1 MLPETDRDAQFEFM
15 FVGTGTSSAVPI
27 LPCITDPEQRCK
39 TCLSSAE
46 EDTRGNTSAVVQA
59 KGSDGGFKTILID
72 CGKTFYRD
80 SLKHFPKRGLRKIDG
95 LLLTHGHADA
105 MYGLDDLRVCDNPL
119 FGVSTL
125 TSPFTGL
132 DHAFDTGLYRRL
144 HQPGYIQYSK
154 HRLSLQWVTDI
165 IKECT
170 DVRITVVDSS
180 KGGQSLTLSEFI

>member
-1 MLPETDRDAQFEFM
+1 MSLSSKLLSLIVILSIDDTHHHREDTRQMLPETDRDAQFEFM

-59 KGSDGGFKTILID
+59 KAGDGAMKTILID

-105 MYGLDDLRVCDNPL
+105 MYGLDDLRVRW
-119 FGVSTL
+119 SRQ
-125 TSPFTGL
+125 
-132 DHAFDTGLYRRL
+132 YR
-144 HQPGYIQYSK
+144 HSK
-154 HRLSLQWVTDI
+154 R
-165 IKECT
+165 
-170 DVRITVVDSS
+170 
-180 KGGQSLTLSEFI
+180 